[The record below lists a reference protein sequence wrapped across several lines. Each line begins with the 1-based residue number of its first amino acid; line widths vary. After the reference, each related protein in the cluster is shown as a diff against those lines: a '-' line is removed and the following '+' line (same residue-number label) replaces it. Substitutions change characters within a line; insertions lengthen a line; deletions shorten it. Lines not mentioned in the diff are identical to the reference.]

1 MKIVSRWDSDKVL
14 AESEKETVKKVAEDN
29 KADLRGANL
38 RGADLY
44 GANLRGAN
52 LYGADLRG
60 ADLRGANLYGANLR
74 GADLRGANLYGADL
88 RGADLYGADGEKIT
102 LVEQGRCVLFVSP
115 IGSRSSTLTAYNT
128 NKGIYIS
135 TGCFFGTI
143 DKFTEA
149 VNETHEGNRHA
160 ADYKQAVA
168 MIEQSFKGKVKP

>member
-14 AESEKETVKKVAEDN
+14 VESEKETVKEVAEVQ
-29 KADLRGANL
+29 KANLRGADL

-44 GANLRGAN
+44 GANLYGAD

-60 ADLRGANLYGANLR
+60 AN
-74 GADLRGANLYGADL
+74 
-88 RGADLYGADGEKIT
+88 LYGADGEKIT
-102 LVEQGRCVLFVSP
+102 LVEQGRCIFSVYP
-115 IGSRSSTLTAYNT
+115 IGSRSSTLTACNT
-128 NKGIYIS
+128 NKGIYIL